1 VKRLREHVESC
12 TDSIGIS
19 GMNNVTGDTN
29 LAVYSDLVSRAVK
42 LARSFSEFT
51 SLGEADQVRC

>member
-1 VKRLREHVESC
+1 
-12 TDSIGIS
+12 
-19 GMNNVTGDTN
+19 MNNVTGDTN

-51 SLGEADQVRC
+51 SLGEADQVVIDVVAKTTEVFN